1 MKTNDDAKSF
11 FRFAAIDVEI
21 ARRLASDAAPAEQ
34 LAGEVLDMARTALAD
49 EAERQRIAS
58 LFATLQSAYDA
69 IGSSFAHPV
78 RVTASYL
85 LAGEGLSYDSI
96 SLAISHN
103 IREVGKGNLA
113 DIEDAFLSPQVQQYI
128 GLLTIKR
135 SRERDPAYLTDY
147 YDRILDAGLM
157 VLKGHDKLDNFLG
170 FVRREVD
177 PFYYGVVDDYVSGR
191 YFSGRASEIKNTGRA
206 LGDVLGGLAGLAGG
220 EVLTRTRPSYFSDA
234 EVDLMSEISSVRARW
249 VTLFGAANAA
259 VMADGWHIAEREFPA
274 LRKVAPDLNSRAKR
288 LTHFD
293 LHPHNILLRDD
304 ELVAVLDFDAC
315 HQMPVELAIAFAT
328 LKLMKR
334 VEVERLASSRA
345 GTLTED
351 VNVFLAAVAETLP
364 ERTADRALLCNFA
377 KAEAMRRLLSV
388 CRRHMAGRTFLWNDI
403 PVHLAALAEAD
414 VIF

>member
-1 MKTNDDAKSF
+1 MTISLFTPDLFCTVEPTDHQPSSQNEAAARGAAQSYAAIMGAVRGVNLIGARDFDQTSGDANGVNFRLDAANGTF
-11 FRFAAIDVEI
+11 FLKRVLNVDTLEAIDVQLEI
-21 ARRLASDAAPAEQ
+21 
-34 LAGEVLDMARTALAD
+34 
-49 EAERQRIAS
+49 IA
-58 LFATLQSAYDA
+58 
-69 IGSSFAHPV
+69 
-78 RVTASYL
+78 
-85 LAGEGLSYDSI
+85 
-96 SLAISHN
+96 
-103 IREVGKGNLA
+103 NLA
-113 DIEDAFLSPQVQQYI
+113 AL
-128 GLLTIKR
+128 GLPVAAALPT
-135 SRERDPAYLTDY
+135 ERGEL
-147 YDRILDAGLM
+147 
-157 VLKGHDKLDNFLG
+157 VLERPDGHWYAT
-170 FVRREVD
+170 
-177 PFYYGVVDDYVSGR
+177 PYVSGR
-191 YFSGRASEIKNTGRA
+191 YFSGQASEIKNTGRA
-206 LGDVLGGLAGLAGG
+206 LGDVLGSLAGLASG
-220 EVLTRTRPSYFSDA
+220 EALARTRPSYFSDA
-234 EVDLMSEISSVRARW
+234 EVELMSEISAARSRW

-274 LRKVAPDLNSRAKR
+274 LRKVSPDLNSRAKR

-334 VEVERLASSRA
+334 VEVERLESSRA

-364 ERTADRALLCNFA
+364 KQTADRALLCNFA